1 MICLQ
6 FSGACLLYA
15 MTQRSLSQMF
25 PCFNLCF
32 AAGCR
37 SSRLCVSAEGWSFRP
52 LRTSWGMLSHSSI
65 PPVPTT
71 LWESCLGENNW
82 SCLNPHWQN
91 SSVKQSIHRLSSSHR
106 AVVVWML
113 SGCCSHPPCAGRR
126 VAWTTSQ
133 ERGAVGNWNTLAA
146 ATKYLDESGSQWRWP
161 RGQSCLETSW

>member
-1 MICLQ
+1 MFLCLFICCTASLGVLTGAFKSNVLLSLLSEAGRCRGKRANVFTMICLQ

-15 MTQRSLSQMF
+15 TTQRSLSQMF

-52 LRTSWGMLSHSSI
+52 LRASWGMLSHSSI

-82 SCLNPHWQN
+82 SC
-91 SSVKQSIHRLSSSHR
+91 RLSHTWFTVRKRTSS
-106 AVVVWML
+106 
-113 SGCCSHPPCAGRR
+113 
-126 VAWTTSQ
+126 WTHIDK
-133 ERGAVGNWNTLAA
+133 TL
-146 ATKYLDESGSQWRWP
+146 L
-161 RGQSCLETSW
+161 